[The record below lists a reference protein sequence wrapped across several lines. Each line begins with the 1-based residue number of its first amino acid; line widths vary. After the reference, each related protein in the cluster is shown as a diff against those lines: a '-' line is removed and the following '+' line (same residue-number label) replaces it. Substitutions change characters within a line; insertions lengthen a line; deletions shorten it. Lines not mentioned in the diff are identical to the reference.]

1 MSKKLESGAQKCKK
15 RIFDLA
21 AQQQQRL
28 GRLNEHFITK
38 PLADSF
44 AIVKM

>member
-1 MSKKLESGAQKCKK
+1 MLRNVKK

-28 GRLNEHFITK
+28 GRPNEHFITK

-44 AIVKM
+44 DIVKM

>member
-1 MSKKLESGAQKCKK
+1 MLRNVKK

-28 GRLNEHFITK
+28 GRPKEHFITK